1 MNPKVIHIIA
11 RMNVGG
17 TASYVSGLV
26 CNIPNN
32 FLVTGHVQDG
42 EIEADVLKLITFT
55 RVPHLGRKISIFNDF
70 RAWIELRELISK
82 EAPDIVHTHTFKA
95 GLLGRLISG
104 KYKRV
109 HTFHGHLLND
119 KSFSFFARRA
129 ILVTEKYLARKT
141 DLLISVGEKMGVELR
156 AAGIGTKN
164 IWQSIPPGI
173 LVPQSIAQKNAR
185 KALGI
190 KSKGIIFGWLARM
203 TEVKN
208 PFLLVQAATQHPS
221 ISFVMGGGGELLIEI
236 KAAAPPN
243 LEVIGWA
250 DMTNFWSAVDCA
262 ISTSISE
269 GMPIA
274 LIEAQFS
281 GKPIIAT
288 NVGSTSE
295 VMLNGETGILV
306 DLSLASLSAAIEK
319 FASDLPLM
327 DLMGKSAR
335 IYAERN
341 FNMNNFVD
349 SHRGIYLKLI

>member
-1 MNPKVIHIIA
+1 MSKMNPKVIHIIA

-221 ISFVMGGGGELLIEI
+221 ISFVMGGGGELLI
-236 KAAAPPN
+236 
-243 LEVIGWA
+243 
-250 DMTNFWSAVDCA
+250 
-262 ISTSISE
+262 
-269 GMPIA
+269 
-274 LIEAQFS
+274 
-281 GKPIIAT
+281 
-288 NVGSTSE
+288 
-295 VMLNGETGILV
+295 
-306 DLSLASLSAAIEK
+306 
-319 FASDLPLM
+319 
-327 DLMGKSAR
+327 
-335 IYAERN
+335 
-341 FNMNNFVD
+341 
-349 SHRGIYLKLI
+349 